1 MNERVNK
8 YMTDYERYL
17 ILSSYESRLSGGYQG
32 YIAIRDVINV
42 LDSMSQKQSTSY
54 LYNDKF
60 YESPLTIGE
69 INTILECW
77 NDGTYRTGLKKVKLV
92 ANQMGV
98 RNI

>member
-32 YIAIRDVINV
+32 YIAIKDVIKV
-42 LDSMSQKQSTSY
+42 LEQMSQKQQTTY

-60 YESPLTIGE
+60 YVSSLTITE
-69 INTILECW
+69 INTILDCW